1 MDCCDAVVRFFAD
14 IACRNENLGEERE
27 AEARS
32 AFVDKLLSNRIAED
46 MSSGVLQ
53 RSRDGRGLFD
63 PRRPAIGR
71 EVDCPTFDDDCTQ
84 GSSSPDESS
93 SINSERVCTIYK
105 QTMMLLKCEKKTQPG
120 SSREKVTGEEWM

>member
-1 MDCCDAVVRFFAD
+1 MRNRHIAVGGTIAAGIDCCDAVVPTAGRFFAD

-32 AFVDKLLSNRIAED
+32 AFVDKLLSSRIAED
-46 MSSGVLQ
+46 MRSGVLQ

-63 PRRPAIGR
+63 PRRPAIDR
-71 EVDCPTFDDDCTQ
+71 EDDCPTFDDDCTH

-93 SINSERVCTIYK
+93 SINSERVYTLQYINELRC
-105 QTMMLLKCEKKTQPG
+105 
-120 SSREKVTGEEWM
+120 S